1 MRFIC
6 GVLSENGS
14 LQHSDLSMRVYLRGL
29 AEQSEIRVS
38 GPLRRDHYRGDP
50 VFFSAGSV
58 TRYAASSKFAKN
70 RPSYATSV
78 RLSCPLSRFKSRTR
92 NDLKLLFEAVA

>member
-1 MRFIC
+1 
-6 GVLSENGS
+6 
-14 LQHSDLSMRVYLRGL
+14 MRVYLRGL
-29 AEQSEIRVS
+29 GEQSEIRVS